1 MAYDDGISTSSITG
15 EGGPIT
21 GEGGSPTGG
30 NGRLR
35 FEVVDV
41 FTDRA
46 FSGNP
51 LAVVYDSDGLSTEQ
65 LRRIAM
71 EFNLSETTFPYAPT
85 DEEREAGADYRVR
98 IFTPAEE
105 IPFAGHPTLGT
116 AWSLRR
122 AGQLEAGARHQLCG
136 AGLIGVQVSDDE
148 TGRVELSAAP
158 RDHAGV
164 LSADASAAVASLV
177 GLTAQDL
184 VTTGYG
190 AGCGLSWLYLQ
201 VGRDALD
208 RSRPSGRRV
217 SELRLDLPFLR
228 DPYDGIAVYAVEES
242 DDPRSL
248 QIEARV
254 YVPGFGIPEDPATG
268 SAAAGLVSCSWPPE
282 SRQERARRRTRSA
295 RVSRWG
301 ARRRCT
307 AGSRRATAG
316 PPSSTSP
323 DTSSPSRPA
332 RSPSRSGTP
341 RWLSV
346 EPGISTSSIT
356 GSARSPSRSQDRGRP
371 EWPRLCRTQGL
382 LVTVV
387 AAVATGAS
395 R

>member
-1 MAYDDGISTSSITG
+1 MSNADEISTGSITG
-15 EGGPIT
+15 GGGSITGDGGPKE
-21 GEGGSPTGG
+21 GEGGLPTGE

-51 LAVVYDSDGLSTEQ
+51 LAVVYDSEGLSTEQ

-98 IFTPAEE
+98 IFTPTEE

-158 RDHAGV
+158 RDHAGA

-268 SAAAGLVSCSWPPE
+268 SAAAGLGLVLVASGVAAADGETAYTISQGVAMGRP
-282 SRQERARRRTRSA
+282 STLHG
-295 RVSRWG
+295 RVEASDG
-301 ARRRCT
+301 
-307 AGSRRATAG
+307 RATLVHVAG
-316 PPSSTSP
+316 HVVPVT
-323 DTSSPSRPA
+323 T
-332 RSPSRSGTP
+332 GTIAIP
-341 RWLSV
+341 
-346 EPGISTSSIT
+346 
-356 GSARSPSRSQDRGRP
+356 
-371 EWPRLCRTQGL
+371 
-382 LVTVV
+382 
-387 AAVATGAS
+387 
-395 R
+395 